1 LTIQTEESQKLIYRL
16 KFDSEKLNQNL
27 EKIKLKE
34 TELVNE
40 FESFQNKI
48 SQIIKE
54 NQLLNNL
61 KIEKQNTIKNLKS
74 ECDKLQNNSEI
85 IKKYVYESSE
95 NKEIFM
101 KMNREIQNKIEK
113 IKTIIADKLEIK
125 KKLNFEILFT
135 KSQKKTKIEKYNI
148 VFIK

>member
-1 LTIQTEESQKLIYRL
+1 
-16 KFDSEKLNQNL
+16 
-27 EKIKLKE
+27 
-34 TELVNE
+34 
-40 FESFQNKI
+40 
-48 SQIIKE
+48 
-54 NQLLNNL
+54 
-61 KIEKQNTIKNLKS
+61 
-74 ECDKLQNNSEI
+74 
-85 IKKYVYESSE
+85 
-95 NKEIFM
+95 M

>member
-1 LTIQTEESQKLIYRL
+1 MTIQTEESQKLIYRL